1 MYKRKLEG
9 KIFITNS
16 GVGYLTAEEL
26 EEDVKIESKF
36 LNTALDGDLVKV
48 LLFPKNKQK
57 NKQLEG
63 EVTEII
69 KRKKTKFVGV
79 IDRKG
84 KDYSFLL
91 PDDRKM
97 YTDIFIPHTDKKLK
111 DGHKALVKMTS
122 WENSKKSPVGEI
134 IKVLGEKGDEKVERE
149 AIVLEKGMEVDFPK
163 EVKTES
169 KKIKKKATK
178 IKKKEIEKR
187 RDFRDRKTFTIDP
200 ESAKD
205 FDDALSFKKI
215 NEDLFE
221 IGIHIAD
228 VSTYVKK
235 DNSIDKEARKR
246 GFSIY
251 MVGET
256 VPMLPEVLSNDLC
269 SLNPNEE
276 KLAFSAVFKMN
287 KEGEVS
293 DTWVGE
299 TVIESDKRYS
309 YKQAMEKINQGDE
322 DLQTLNQIAKTL
334 RKKRINSGSL
344 KFNTDEVVFNLD
356 PSGKPIEITK
366 KEVLDTHKLI
376 EEFMLLANRKVAERF
391 DSDPFIFRIHE
402 EPDQKTIQELKGF
415 LSGLGYDISLEEKIT
430 SEKINDIIEQVEGK
444 PVEFL
449 VSNIILRS
457 MTKAYYSTKNKGH
470 FGLGFDKY
478 THFTSPIRRYADLET
493 HRIIKRKL
501 NGKDLEKKKDY
512 ENICIETSENELR
525 ALDAERESIAYK
537 KCEYMLPKVGKTRK
551 AIISGITQWGIYVRD
566 LESFAEGM
574 ISLRSLQDDYY
585 VLDKEKYRLIGRNT
599 NKTFS
604 LGDEIKVVIEKVDL
618 EDKLID
624 FKLAQS

>member
-9 KIFITNS
+9 KISITNS
-16 GVGYLTAEEL
+16 GVGYLSTEEL

-36 LNTALDGDLVKV
+36 LNTALDGDQVKV
-48 LLFPKNKQK
+48 LLFPENKQK

-69 KRKKTKFVGV
+69 ERKKTKFVGV

-84 KDYSFLL
+84 KNYSFLL

-97 YTDIFIPHTDKKLK
+97 YTDIFIPHVDKKLK
-111 DGHKALVKMTS
+111 DGYKALVEMTS
-122 WENSKKSPVGEI
+122 WESSKKSPVGKI
-134 IKVLGEKGDEKVERE
+134 IKVLGKKGSEEVERE

-163 EVKTES
+163 EVKKEA
-169 KKIKKKATK
+169 KKIKKGSSQ
-178 IKKKEIEKR
+178 IKKEEIKKR

-215 NEDLFE
+215 EDDLFE

-228 VSTYVKK
+228 VSTYVEKGNK
-235 DNSIDKEARKR
+235 IDQEARKR

-256 VPMLPEVLSNDLC
+256 VPMLPEILSNDLC

-287 KEGEVS
+287 SKGEVN
-293 DTWVGE
+293 DLWVGE
-299 TVIESDKRYS
+299 TIIESDKRYS
-309 YKQAMEKINQGDE
+309 YKQAMKKIEKGDS
-322 DLQTLNQIAKTL
+322 DLKTLNKIAKTL
-334 RKKRINSGSL
+334 RKKRVNEGSL
-344 KFNTDEVVFNLD
+344 KFNTDEVIFNLD
-356 PSGKPIEITK
+356 SSGKPIEIIK

-376 EEFMLLANRKVAERF
+376 EEFMLLANRKVANKF
-391 DSDPFIFRIHE
+391 DSDPFIFRVHE
-402 EPDQKTIQELKGF
+402 EPDEKTIQELKGF
-415 LSGLGYDISLEEKIT
+415 LSGLGYDVSLGDKIT
-430 SEKINDIIEQVEGK
+430 SEKINDIINQVEGK

-470 FGLGFDKY
+470 FGLGFEKY

-501 NGKDLEKKKDY
+501 KNKSLESKTAY
-512 ENICIETSENELR
+512 EAICLETSENELR

-537 KCEYMLPKVGKTRK
+537 KCEYMLPQVGKTRK

-566 LESFAEGM
+566 LESFAEGI

-604 LGDEIKVVIEKVDL
+604 LGDEVKVVVEKVDL

-624 FKLAQS
+624 FKLV

>member
-9 KIFITNS
+9 KISITNS
-16 GVGYLTAEEL
+16 GVGYLSTEEL

-36 LNTALDGDLVKV
+36 LNTALDGDQVKV
-48 LLFPKNKQK
+48 LLFPENKQK

-69 KRKKTKFVGV
+69 ERKKTKFVGV

-84 KDYSFLL
+84 KNYSFLL

-97 YTDIFIPHTDKKLK
+97 YTDIFIPHVDKKLK
-111 DGHKALVKMTS
+111 DGYKALVEMTS
-122 WENSKKSPVGEI
+122 WESSKKSPVGKI
-134 IKVLGEKGDEKVERE
+134 IKVLGKKGSEEVERE

-163 EVKTES
+163 EVKKEA
-169 KKIKKKATK
+169 KKIKKGSSQ
-178 IKKKEIEKR
+178 IKKEEIKKR

-215 NEDLFE
+215 EDDLFE

-228 VSTYVKK
+228 VSTYVEKGNK
-235 DNSIDKEARKR
+235 IDQEARKR

-256 VPMLPEVLSNDLC
+256 VPMLPEILSNDLC

-287 KEGEVS
+287 SKGEVN
-293 DTWVGE
+293 DLWVGE
-299 TVIESDKRYS
+299 TIIESDKRYS
-309 YKQAMEKINQGDE
+309 YKQAMKKIEKGDS
-322 DLQTLNQIAKTL
+322 DLKTLNKIAKTL
-334 RKKRINSGSL
+334 RKKRVNEGSL
-344 KFNTDEVVFNLD
+344 KFNTDEVIFNLD
-356 PSGKPIEITK
+356 SSGKPIEIIK

-376 EEFMLLANRKVAERF
+376 EEFMLLANRKVANKF
-391 DSDPFIFRIHE
+391 DSDPFIFRVHE
-402 EPDQKTIQELKGF
+402 EPDEKTIQELKGF
-415 LSGLGYDISLEEKIT
+415 LSGLGYDVSLGDKIT
-430 SEKINDIIEQVEGK
+430 SEKINDIINQVEGK

-470 FGLGFDKY
+470 FGLGFEKY

-501 NGKDLEKKKDY
+501 KNKSLESKTAY
-512 ENICIETSENELR
+512 EAICLETSENELR

-537 KCEYMLPKVGKTRK
+537 KCEYMLPQVGKTRK

-604 LGDEIKVVIEKVDL
+604 LGDEVKVVVEKVDL

-624 FKLAQS
+624 FKLV